1 MCLKNG
7 SMRRINASFVV
18 ILLGLISITVQAEE
32 GVSIEADAESKILW
46 LGKFNVPT
54 TQNMYG
60 SEIPRPWQLMQ
71 LDKRVSAT
79 HYQIRLWD
87 GVPAIEA
94 IADKSMT
101 LLARPVNA
109 GITQTPILCWRWRID
124 APLKDADMANKKGD
138 DYAARMYVAFKLPP
152 EMLSF
157 TTRTKLAIARKIYG
171 DFVPDAAINYV
182 WDNRYAIGTQR
193 ANAYTNRT
201 QMFVQQT
208 GSVKA
213 NTWVSERRDLMADFT
228 ATFGANYVSF
238 GNVQIALVAVA
249 SDTDNTGEKAH
260 AGFSDIHLVA
270 KEQECKFS

>member
-1 MCLKNG
+1 MHLKNG
-7 SMRRINASFVV
+7 SMWRINASFVV
-18 ILLGLISITVQAEE
+18 ILLGLISITVEAEE
-32 GVSIEADAESKILW
+32 GVAIEADAESKILW
-46 LGKFNVPT
+46 LGKFNAPT

-71 LDKRVSAT
+71 LDKRVPAT
-79 HYQIRLWD
+79 RYQIRLWD
-87 GVPAIEA
+87 GVQAIEA

-109 GITQTPILCWRWRID
+109 DITQTPILCWRWRID
-124 APLKDADMANKKGD
+124 APLKDADMASKKGD

-171 DFVPDAAINYV
+171 DVVPDAAINYV

-208 GSVKA
+208 GSAKA
-213 NTWVSERRDLMADFT
+213 NTWVSERRDLMADFK

-238 GNVQIALVAVA
+238 ANVQIALVAVA

-260 AGFSDIHLVA
+260 AGFA